1 MKHVPVLL
9 KEVLEVMVPVDGGRY
24 FDGTLGDGGHAMAI
38 LDACSPSG
46 ELAGCDLDRDALTGV
61 SQALKPFHPRAHL
74 FHANYASIDDI
85 CDRLGWVSLD
95 GVLVAVVVGGV
106 IGVEEMGS
114 GVKRRQR
121 LRDPRQSVAVEV
133 APGEFARG

>member
-46 ELAGCDLDRDALTGV
+46 ELAGCDLDRDALTRV
-61 SQALKPFHPRAHL
+61 SQALTPFHPRTHL

-85 CDRLGWVSLD
+85 CDRLG
-95 GVLVAVVVGGV
+95 
-106 IGVEEMGS
+106 
-114 GVKRRQR
+114 
-121 LRDPRQSVAVEV
+121 
-133 APGEFARG
+133 